1 MAKQYEIYITKS
13 SEVAE
18 RIAKSFKSDVEGK
31 HGWNIVNGCTDS
43 FGKDYNIP
51 QCYCSKDNYY
61 AALILDNVEKESYKL
76 TIC

>member
-18 RIAKSFKSDVEGK
+18 RIAKSFRLDVEGK

-43 FGKDYNIP
+43 FGKDYIP
-51 QCYCSKDNYY
+51 QCYTSKDNYY
-61 AALILDNVEKESYKL
+61 AALILDNAEKESYKL